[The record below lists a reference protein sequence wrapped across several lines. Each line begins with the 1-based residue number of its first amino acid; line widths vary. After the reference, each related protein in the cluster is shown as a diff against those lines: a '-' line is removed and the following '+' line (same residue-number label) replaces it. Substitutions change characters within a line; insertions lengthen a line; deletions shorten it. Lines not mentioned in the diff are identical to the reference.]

1 MAVPKK
7 RLKPTFRFGFLI
19 SPEIKVTPFHASDEK
34 SEPTIE
40 ATNAETRTVPPIE
53 TQLPVSESNDLA
65 LQASVQLAFQTSI
78 SKASEKPKTTNPKR
92 EAILIKVKNVCKY
105 LAFRTPLL
113 LINVS
118 RIIVAIEIN

>member
-7 RLKPTFRFGFLI
+7 RLNPTFRFGFLI

-40 ATNAETRTVPPIE
+40 ATKAETRTVPPIE

-65 LQASVQLAFQTSI
+65 FHASVQLAFQTSV
-78 SKASEKPKTTNPKR
+78 SKANENPKITNPKS
-92 EAILIKVKNVCKY
+92 EAILINMKKVCKY
-105 LAFRTPLL
+105 LEFRTPLL
-113 LINVS
+113 LINVRS
-118 RIIVAIEIN
+118 IIVA